1 MNRRMFQILGGF
13 LIAILCALSIVMI
26 SFDENETAFGLFAS
40 AAFTLFLVVFFAR
53 QLDA

>member
-13 LIAILCALSIVMI
+13 LVAILFVLSTVMI
-26 SFDENETAFGLFAS
+26 GFDENETAFGLFAS
-40 AAFTLFLVVFFAR
+40 ASFTLFLVVFFAR